1 MQTSANKCK
10 QVQTN
15 ANKCKQ
21 MQTNANK
28 CKQMQ
33 KNANKQTVG
42 RDNSTPRRR
51 GHVERHDKNRHGR
64 YCTRRE
70 RGRGNGVR
78 EGKKTQEVNKK
89 IVQLSKAN
97 NCDDIYP
104 NKPVNIVFL
113 LVFERTQAAPVY
125 ATNNRQ
131 FLSWKNMHYEVQ
143 AKQINTGKFAN
154 IGVSYIQAI
163 FYALT
168 G

>member
-1 MQTSANKCK
+1 
-10 QVQTN
+10 
-15 ANKCKQ
+15 

-28 CKQMQ
+28 CKQTNGGARQQHATEERTRGTTRQESTWQVLYTKRKGKGEWCERREENTRSKQ
-33 KNANKQTVG
+33 KNRA
-42 RDNSTPRRR
+42 
-51 GHVERHDKNRHGR
+51 
-64 YCTRRE
+64 
-70 RGRGNGVR
+70 
-78 EGKKTQEVNKK
+78 
-89 IVQLSKAN
+89 IIKAN